1 MSEIDVLNL
10 RAKQILNENDKGSY
24 TIPNES
30 LYPFQ
35 WNWDSAFA
43 AFGFAQFDISR
54 SWKEIETLLSGQ
66 WENGMVPHILYH
78 QVDENYFPGPNIWM
92 GTGPL
97 PSSGISQPPVA
108 ATLVRKIWEKDP
120 NNGYLSVSNLYPKL
134 LKWHRWFMNWRSDDG
149 LIYVTHPWESGRDN
163 APDWDIAM
171 NAIQPTGLRPYVRR
185 DTFHL
190 DPVMRP
196 TKYDYDRY
204 IWLVDQGR
212 KCNWDESWL
221 KKNGTFQVAD
231 PAMNFILLRAN
242 RDLRHLAVYL
252 GEDIDELDSWISYQE
267 KGVRKLWNSEILSY
281 DSYDLKSGK
290 YAGSI
295 SNASFMCWYGGV
307 YDKRM
312 LAHYDRIMK
321 QVHYGMPSH
330 DPESKKFDR
339 KRYWRGPSWAI
350 ANMLIGVGLED
361 AGEERRATLIRE
373 QTRLVISK
381 NGFAEYFD
389 PIDGSPAG
397 GNSFTWTAAVWLG
410 WAKNSGG
417 LKNGHD

>member
-1 MSEIDVLNL
+1 
-10 RAKQILNENDKGSY
+10 
-24 TIPNES
+24 
-30 LYPFQ
+30 
-35 WNWDSAFA
+35 
-43 AFGFAQFDISR
+43 
-54 SWKEIETLLSGQ
+54 
-66 WENGMVPHILYH
+66 
-78 QVDENYFPGPNIWM
+78 
-92 GTGPL
+92 
-97 PSSGISQPPVA
+97 
-108 ATLVRKIWEKDP
+108 
-120 NNGYLSVSNLYPKL
+120 
-134 LKWHRWFMNWRSDDG
+134 
-149 LIYVTHPWESGRDN
+149 
-163 APDWDIAM
+163 
-171 NAIQPTGLRPYVRR
+171 
-185 DTFHL
+185 
-190 DPVMRP
+190 
-196 TKYDYDRY
+196 
-204 IWLVDQGR
+204 
-212 KCNWDESWL
+212 
-221 KKNGTFQVAD
+221 
-231 PAMNFILLRAN
+231 
-242 RDLRHLAVYL
+242 
-252 GEDIDELDSWISYQE
+252 
-267 KGVRKLWNSEILSY
+267 
-281 DSYDLKSGK
+281 
-290 YAGSI
+290 
-295 SNASFMCWYGGV
+295 MCWYGGV

>member
-1 MSEIDVLNL
+1 MNL
-10 RAKQILNENDKGSY
+10 RGRHYESHGPTAKRSQIN
-24 TIPNES
+24 
-30 LYPFQ
+30 Q
-35 WNWDSAFA
+35 
-43 AFGFAQFDISR
+43 
-54 SWKEIETLLSGQ
+54 
-66 WENGMVPHILYH
+66 
-78 QVDENYFPGPNIWM
+78 
-92 GTGPL
+92 
-97 PSSGISQPPVA
+97 
-108 ATLVRKIWEKDP
+108 
-120 NNGYLSVSNLYPKL
+120 
-134 LKWHRWFMNWRSDDG
+134 
-149 LIYVTHPWESGRDN
+149 
-163 APDWDIAM
+163 
-171 NAIQPTGLRPYVRR
+171 
-185 DTFHL
+185 
-190 DPVMRP
+190 
-196 TKYDYDRY
+196 
-204 IWLVDQGR
+204 
-212 KCNWDESWL
+212 
-221 KKNGTFQVAD
+221 
-231 PAMNFILLRAN
+231 
-242 RDLRHLAVYL
+242 
-252 GEDIDELDSWISYQE
+252 

-350 ANMLIGVGLED
+350 ANMLIGVGLEE

>member
-10 RAKQILNENDKGSY
+10 RAKQILNENDKGGY
-24 TIPNES
+24 TIPTDG

-43 AFGFAQFDISR
+43 AFGFAQFDIPR
-54 SWKEIETLLSGQ
+54 AWKEIETLLSGQ

-92 GTGPL
+92 GTGPK

-108 ATLVRKIWEKDP
+108 ASLVRKIWGKDP
-120 NNGYLSVSNLYPKL
+120 NQGYSALSKLYPKL
-134 LKWHRWFMNWRSDDG
+134 LKWHRWFMKWRSDDG
-149 LIYVTHPWESGRDN
+149 LIFVTHPWESGRDN
-163 APDWDIAM
+163 APDWDLAM
-171 NAIQPTGLRPYVRR
+171 NAIQPAGLKPYVRR
-185 DTFHL
+185 DTSHV
-190 DPVMRP
+190 DPAMRP

-242 RDLRHLAVYL
+242 RDLRHLAVSL
-252 GEDIDELDSWISYQE
+252 GEDTDELDSWISYQE
-267 KGVRKLWNSEILSY
+267 KGIRRLWNPETLSY

-330 DPESKKFDR
+330 DPDSKKFDR

-373 QTRLVISK
+373 QTRLAVSK